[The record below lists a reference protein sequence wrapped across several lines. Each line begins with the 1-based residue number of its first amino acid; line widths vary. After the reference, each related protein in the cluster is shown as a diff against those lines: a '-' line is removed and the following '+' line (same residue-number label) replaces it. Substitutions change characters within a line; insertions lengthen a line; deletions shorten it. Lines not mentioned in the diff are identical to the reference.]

1 MQFGK
6 GLKAMMAIREVDRN
20 KLATATGISLWNI
33 SMAAAGRLN
42 LKREQEDKIRM
53 ELCWPKEIDH
63 LLDKVEGFQYE
74 R

>member
-6 GLKAMMAIREVDRN
+6 AMRAMMAIRGMSQKELVRQ
-20 KLATATGISLWNI
+20 TGISRLYI
-33 SMAAAGRLN
+33 SLAGSGRVN